1 MLSAACDD
9 GRVRKLGG
17 GFTVYSCVCYRD
29 ATPLDAHLGI
39 VRIDGLEASGLLAY
53 SVLRACRGPP
63 DLVLLD
69 SVTIAGF
76 NVASPYALHR
86 LVGAPVVVVYTYR
99 PSYERLAPAAM
110 RAPGGLGPRRPVLRL
125 VNEAVEVETRRG
137 PLHILAVGT
146 SLAEAVEAIES
157 LQVHSR
163 VPEPLRMAHA
173 LASEASRLLMA
184 PSV

>member
-29 ATPLDAHLGI
+29 ITPLDAHLG
-39 VRIDGLEASGLLAY
+39 VMRIDGLEASGLLAY
-53 SVLRACRGPP
+53 STLQACKGTP
-63 DLVLLD
+63 DLMLLD

-76 NVASPYALHR
+76 NVASPYAINK

-110 RAPGGLGPRRPVLRL
+110 RAPGGLGPRRPVLKL
-125 VNEAVEVETRRG
+125 VDEAVEVETRRG
-137 PLHILAVGT
+137 PLYLLAVGT
-146 SLAEAVEAIES
+146 SAAEVVEAVER

-163 VPEPLRMAHA
+163 IPEPLRMAHA
-173 LASEASRLLMA
+173 LASEASRLLEA